1 MLIWRGGQRT
11 RRKEKIEQ
19 ILRIALAIEQEEKHN
34 ISHESTENVSTDSP
48 DTPLRRTGTAVT
60 NDLITAS
67 SEVSDSSKVAI
78 PLVSPAVVEEMTIP
92 ALK

>member
-19 ILRIALAIEQEEKHN
+19 ILRIALAIEQEEKHV
-34 ISHESTENVSTDSP
+34 ISHESTQNVSTDSP
-48 DTPLRRTGTAVT
+48 DTPLRQTSIAVT
-60 NDLITAS
+60 NDLTAS
-67 SEVSDSSKVAI
+67 SEINDSSVIAI
-78 PLVSPAVVEEMTIP
+78 SLVPPAVVEEMTTP